1 MSVVAPA
8 DAGRGTLLVVEG
20 AEGAGK
26 STLVRRIAAEL
37 SRGGHTHL
45 ECREPGGT
53 ALGDSIRDLVLH
65 RPPPIAPRA
74 EAALFMASRA
84 ELVSAVV
91 RPALAKGAVVTLDRF
106 FLSTYAYQI
115 HGRGLPE
122 SEVRQANS
130 FATGGLVP
138 DLTVL
143 LHVPFDEGLRRAD
156 GRGSRDRM
164 ESSGDEF
171 HRRVQHAF
179 DLFATA
185 DWQRAHPE
193 CGSIVG
199 VEGTG
204 TEDEVWSR
212 VLAVLADKL
221 PGTFAPAAGNRR

>member
-1 MSVVAPA
+1 M
-8 DAGRGTLLVVEG
+8 RGTLLVVEG

-26 STLVRRIAAEL
+26 STVVRRIGEEL
-37 SRGGHTHL
+37 GRAGRAHL

-53 ALGDSIRDLVLH
+53 PLGDRIRDVVLH
-65 RPPPIAPRA
+65 SMHMTPRA

-84 ELVSAVV
+84 ELVATVV
-91 RPALAKGAVVTLDRF
+91 EPALRAGTAVTLDRF

-122 SEVRQANS
+122 DDVRQANT

-156 GRGSRDRM
+156 VRGNRDRM

-171 HRRVQHAF
+171 HRRVQDAF
-179 DLFATA
+179 ELFSTRQ
-185 DWQRAHPE
+185 WQLAHPE
-193 CGSIVG
+193 CGPIVG

-204 TEDEVWSR
+204 TEEDVWAR
-212 VLAVLADKL
+212 VQDVLAERL
-221 PGTFAPAAGNRR
+221 PDTFALEGRSRR

>member
-1 MSVVAPA
+1 MPS
-8 DAGRGTLLVVEG
+8 AGRGKLLVIEG

-26 STLVRRIAAEL
+26 STLVRRVADEL
-37 SRGGHTHL
+37 TRAGRPHL

-53 ALGDSIRDLVLH
+53 TLGDSIRDLVLH
-65 RPPPIAPRA
+65 RPSPMSARA

-84 ELVSAVV
+84 ELVAAVV
-91 RPALAKGAVVTLDRF
+91 APALEKGTVVTLDRF

-122 SEVRQANS
+122 ADVRQVNA
-130 FATGGLVP
+130 FATGGLKP

-171 HRRVQHAF
+171 HLRVQHAF

-193 CGSIVG
+193 CGPIVG

-212 VLAVLADKL
+212 VLEVLVERL
-221 PGTFAPAAGNRR
+221 PDTFALAARTRR

>member
-1 MSVVAPA
+1 M
-8 DAGRGTLLVVEG
+8 GRSRGNESRGKLLVVEG

-26 STLVRRIAAEL
+26 STLVRRIGDEL
-37 SRGGHTHL
+37 ARAGRSHL

-53 ALGDSIRDLVLH
+53 PVGDRIRDVVLH
-65 RPPPIAPRA
+65 SMHMTPRA

-84 ELVSAVV
+84 ELVATVV
-91 RPALAKGAVVTLDRF
+91 VPALEKGTIVTLDRF

-122 SEVRQANS
+122 PDVRNANS

-156 GRGSRDRM
+156 VRGSLDRM
-164 ESSGDEF
+164 ESSGDDF
-171 HRRVQHAF
+171 HRRVQDAF
-179 DLFATA
+179 ERFATSH
-185 DWQRAHPE
+185 WQRAHPE
-193 CGSIVG
+193 CGPIVG

-204 TEDEVWSR
+204 TEEQVWSR
-212 VLAVLADKL
+212 VLDVLAERL
-221 PGTFAPAAGNRR
+221 PDTFALAGRHRR

>member
-1 MSVVAPA
+1 M
-8 DAGRGTLLVVEG
+8 RGTLLVVEG

-26 STLVRRIAAEL
+26 STVVRRIGEEL
-37 SRGGHTHL
+37 GRAGRAHL

-53 ALGDSIRDLVLH
+53 PLGDRIRDVVLH
-65 RPPPIAPRA
+65 SMHMTPRA

-84 ELVSAVV
+84 ELVATVV
-91 RPALAKGAVVTLDRF
+91 EPALSAGTAVTLDRF

-122 SEVRQANS
+122 DDVRQANT

-156 GRGSRDRM
+156 VRGNRDRM

-171 HRRVQHAF
+171 HRRVQDAF
-179 DLFATA
+179 ELFSTRQ
-185 DWQRAHPE
+185 WQLAHPE
-193 CGSIVG
+193 CGPIVG

-204 TEDEVWSR
+204 TEEDVWAR
-212 VLAVLADKL
+212 VQDVLAERL
-221 PGTFAPAAGNRR
+221 PDTFALEGRSRR

>member
-1 MSVVAPA
+1 VAA
-8 DAGRGTLLVVEG
+8 QESTRGKLLVIEG

-26 STLVRRIAAEL
+26 STLVRRIADEL
-37 SRGGHTHL
+37 SRGGHPHL

-53 ALGDSIRDLVLH
+53 TLGDSIRELVLH
-65 RPPPIAPRA
+65 RPAPMSPRA
-74 EAALFMASRA
+74 EAALFMTSRA
-84 ELVSAVV
+84 ELVATVV
-91 RPALAKGAVVTLDRF
+91 EPALSKGTIVTLDRF

-122 SEVRQANS
+122 IEVRQANS

-143 LHVPFDEGLRRAD
+143 LRVPFDEGLRRAD

-164 ESSGDEF
+164 ESSSNDF

-185 DWQRAHPE
+185 EWQRAHQE
-193 CGSIVG
+193 CGPIVG

-204 TEDEVWSR
+204 TEEAVWSR
-212 VLAVLADKL
+212 VLDVLTEKL
-221 PGTFAPAAGNRR
+221 PDTFALPARSRR

>member
-1 MSVVAPA
+1 M
-8 DAGRGTLLVVEG
+8 RGTLLVVEG

-26 STLVRRIAAEL
+26 STVVRRIGEEL
-37 SRGGHTHL
+37 GRAGRAHL

-53 ALGDSIRDLVLH
+53 PLGDRIRDVVLH
-65 RPPPIAPRA
+65 SMHMTPRA

-84 ELVSAVV
+84 ELVATVV
-91 RPALAKGAVVTLDRF
+91 EPALRAGTAVTLDRF

-122 SEVRQANS
+122 DDVRQANA

-138 DLTVL
+138 NLTVL

-156 GRGSRDRM
+156 VRGNRDRM

-171 HRRVQHAF
+171 HRRVQDAF
-179 DLFATA
+179 ELFSTRA
-185 DWQRAHPE
+185 WQLAHPE
-193 CGSIVG
+193 CGPIVG

-204 TEDEVWSR
+204 TEEDVWGR
-212 VLAVLADKL
+212 VQDVLAERL
-221 PGTFAPAAGNRR
+221 PDTFALEGRNRR

>member
-1 MSVVAPA
+1 M
-8 DAGRGTLLVVEG
+8 GRSRGKESRGKLLVVEG

-26 STLVRRIAAEL
+26 STLVRRIGEEL
-37 SRGGHTHL
+37 TRAGRAHL

-53 ALGDSIRDLVLH
+53 PVGDRIRDVVLH
-65 RPPPIAPRA
+65 AMHMTPRA

-84 ELVSAVV
+84 ELVATVV
-91 RPALAKGAVVTLDRF
+91 VPALEMGTLVTLDRF

-122 SEVRQANS
+122 ADVRHANS
-130 FATGGLVP
+130 FATAGLVP

-156 GRGSRDRM
+156 GRGSLDRM
-164 ESSGDEF
+164 ESSGDDF
-171 HRRVQHAF
+171 HQRVEDAF
-179 DLFATA
+179 ELFATP

-193 CGSIVG
+193 CGPIVG

-204 TEDEVWSR
+204 TEEQVWSR
-212 VLAVLADKL
+212 VLDVLAEKL
-221 PGTFAPAAGNRR
+221 PDTFALATRQKR